1 MSTDVTSMSTDKN
14 KVIVQRFFEEIF
26 SKGNRATADELLAT
40 DFAFY
45 GPPGGIHGPENFL
58 QFTNSI
64 RDALDVHFTVDV
76 VIADGGKVSSL
87 CTMHGTHRKEFR
99 EIPARGKKFA
109 LPRIDNFR
117 ILEDGKIQEVRTT
130 FDHPT
135 LLQILRTPEGQ

>member
-1 MSTDVTSMSTDKN
+1 MSTTDQN
-14 KVIVQRFFEEIF
+14 KVIVQRFFGEIF
-26 SKGNRATADELLAT
+26 SQGNRATADELLAT

-64 RDALDVHFTVDV
+64 RDALAVHFTVDV

-99 EIPARGKKFA
+99 DIPPSGKGFA

-117 ILEDGKIQEVRTT
+117 IYEGKIQEVRTT

-135 LLQILRTPEGQ
+135 LLQMLRTPGSSM